1 MNNLLKNSLYEVWV
15 LWEVLWGKGRIG
27 KKHKPSKWSGSNDGV
42 GEPSDGIPKRKQGSY
57 KETFTGSLPGAYVE
71 AFSFKADMEEDA
83 CSDDEMN
90 DLVEGVAVVRLSKSI
105 KLCIRG
111 QWSNAIVIKV
121 FGRSIGYHFLYDKFM
136 ETTWKNGLCGFGEG
150 ILSH

>member
-1 MNNLLKNSLYEVWV
+1 MKCKFFERSYEEKAE
-15 LWEVLWGKGRIG
+15 LERSTKRANG
-27 KKHKPSKWSGSNDGV
+27 PGSNDGD

-83 CSDDEMN
+83 CSDDKMN
-90 DLVEGVAVVRLSKSI
+90 DLAEGVVVVRLSKST
-105 KLCIRG
+105 KLCIKG

-121 FGRSIGYHFLYDKFM
+121 FRWSVGYHFLYDKFM